1 MKTYPFYTAI
11 TTCHNLYG
19 VSLDPVEFEELG
31 WIAWETIGNKDCR
44 IYKFEACLNGEDS
57 LTLPINCERVD
68 AVSNNIPEA
77 QDTDNVQ
84 RFNYIPS
91 WMESYVEGRTNYNR
105 SPLYVKGKL
114 LKGWKERNGEL
125 LFDTPIKGDVTI
137 LYKGILADE
146 TGLPFLNQK
155 ELEAIACYCAMT
167 YHLKR
172 GMMMRDQ
179 LSLNI
184 GTGLEAKWHRLMLRA
199 RTPIKL
205 SQNDLNTILDARSS
219 WDRHKYNKS
228 TKIFK

>member
-1 MKTYPFYTAI
+1 MKVYPFYTAI
-11 TTCHNLYG
+11 TTCSNLYD
-19 VSLDPVEFEELG
+19 VSMDPVEFEEIG
-31 WIAWETIGNKDCR
+31 WIAWEKIGNKDCR
-44 IYKFEACLNGEDS
+44 IYKLETWLNGEDS
-57 LTLPINCERVD
+57 LTLPTNCEKVD
-68 AVSNNIPEA
+68 AVSNNIPEF

-125 LFDTPIKGDVTI
+125 WFDTPIHGNVTI
-137 LYKGILADE
+137 LYKGIHADE

-172 GMMMRDQ
+172 GMKMRDRT
-179 LSLNI
+179 SLEI
-184 GTGLEAKWHRLMLRA
+184 GNMLKADWNRLIIRA

-228 TKIFK
+228 TKIHK